1 MSSIRDVIKLLDSL
15 HFCIGNADE
24 KYFPLQDARK
34 GVFMDS
40 TGTASRVL
48 IIIYAYITMYIQDQ
62 RKLQDMCRTILV
74 TRPSDARLAYS

>member
-40 TGTASRVL
+40 TGT
-48 IIIYAYITMYIQDQ
+48 YIQ
-62 RKLQDMCRTILV
+62 
-74 TRPSDARLAYS
+74 RPGS